1 MARVRGEIP
10 TPEALGR
17 MLQQGR
23 LLRGMSQRDLADHL
37 GIGQKWVWQ
46 MESGKPGLLTERLF
60 EMLRA
65 NGVSLYAEIN
75 VPDEHRDS
83 PDEHRDAPDEDHRA
97 PHEDPDPPDGAR
109 HG

>member
-1 MARVRGEIP
+1 MPTVRGEIP
-10 TPEALGR
+10 TPEALGL

-46 MESGKPGLLTERLF
+46 MESGKPGLFTERLF

-65 NGVSLYAEIN
+65 TGVHLYAE
-75 VPDEHRDS
+75 VELPEPPAGAPTPDTH
-83 PDEHRDAPDEDHRA
+83 
-97 PHEDPDPPDGAR
+97 
-109 HG
+109 